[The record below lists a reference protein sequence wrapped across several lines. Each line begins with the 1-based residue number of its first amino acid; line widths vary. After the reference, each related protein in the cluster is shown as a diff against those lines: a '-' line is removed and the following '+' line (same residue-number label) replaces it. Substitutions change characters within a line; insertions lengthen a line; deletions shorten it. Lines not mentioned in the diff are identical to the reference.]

1 MKMNHYLLQ
10 FSLMLIVLFG
20 GLFLL
25 RWIKDGDMDVL
36 QLIGCGVGV
45 VLFVTTL
52 IWGVWHKKKQ
62 KGNINDSEH
71 TC

>member
-10 FSLMLIVLFG
+10 FSMMLIVLFG
-20 GLFLL
+20 GLLLL
-25 RWIKDGDMDVL
+25 RWIKDGDIDIM

-45 VLFVTTL
+45 VLFLSTF
-52 IWGVWHKKKQ
+52 IWGVWNKRKKSNEK
-62 KGNINDSEH
+62 NDSEH